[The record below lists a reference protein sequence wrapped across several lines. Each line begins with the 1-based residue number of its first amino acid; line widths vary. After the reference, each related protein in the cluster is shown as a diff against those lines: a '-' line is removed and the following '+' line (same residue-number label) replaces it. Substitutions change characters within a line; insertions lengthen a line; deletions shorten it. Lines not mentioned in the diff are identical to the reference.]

1 MLLNFMSNFFV
12 LFTCRFCTIRK
23 VFCPSYR
30 TVRYLLLEETYRHS
44 GKGPS
49 REGMHATRSMTRS
62 MAKSSAYGYLAVLV
76 CSV

>member
-1 MLLNFMSNFFV
+1 MLLNFISNFFV

-44 GKGPS
+44 GKSPS
-49 REGMHATRSMTRS
+49 RSMTQS

-76 CSV
+76 CSVRYA